1 MPWEGICFE
10 FKGSQVTSGH
20 PGWLA
25 YRQKLLEPFLFNDVF
40 LLRLLRNVAS
50 MKFLFVENLFYNLY
64 LISLP
69 LKPFNQ
75 HVCVT
80 GLKISAGAPSAE
92 AKMFWIW
99 HADTLQIT
107 VQRRG
112 LRMSP
117 PPSPVNMAA
126 ACSVNITLLNIHH
139 HSISENHLPRLCKT
153 EHHPNVR
160 NVTSS
165 FGNHKISLAHQLSFY
180 ISAKVFTST
189 QLRRASISPLC
200 WCQLDSPDP

>member
-1 MPWEGICFE
+1 MKTLILRCSAELAIWNGFFSLLVRWPCQAAASFITLKATAAEISKPPRHMKLTFFQYMPWEGICFE

-25 YRQKLLEPFLFNDVF
+25 YRLKLLETFLFNDVF

-50 MKFLFVENLFYNLY
+50 LKFLFVENLFYNLY

-99 HADTLQIT
+99 HTDTLQIT
-107 VQRRG
+107 V
-112 LRMSP
+112 
-117 PPSPVNMAA
+117 
-126 ACSVNITLLNIHH
+126 
-139 HSISENHLPRLCKT
+139 
-153 EHHPNVR
+153 
-160 NVTSS
+160 
-165 FGNHKISLAHQLSFY
+165 
-180 ISAKVFTST
+180 
-189 QLRRASISPLC
+189 
-200 WCQLDSPDP
+200 